1 MAVKLDYATLMPL
14 HNAAQAA
21 LEADADP
28 KAAIDAFA
36 AAFPKN
42 LGMADKSGPAHVFL
56 SVLFVAASGS
66 AFPGA
71 LQTLLDTGL
80 VEPSTALEVDPVGA
94 PHTLM
99 SHSAL
104 RALHPAQVEAFIG
117 FVAQDLVAVMANP
130 KGQTAW
136 SWYTWAT
143 AEQPIADLCSAFGL
157 FHNLKEGF
165 DPDRD
170 GPFSVLPEPR
180 DSAQRARAAA
190 TAIATL
196 NTEG

>member
-14 HNAAQAA
+14 HNTALAA

-28 KAAIDAFA
+28 KAAIEAFA
-36 AAFPKN
+36 AAFPAC
-42 LGMADKSGPAHVFL
+42 LDAADKAGPAHVFL
-56 SVLFVAASGS
+56 SVLFAAACGS

-80 VEPSTALEVDPVGA
+80 IEPSTPLEVDPVGA

-99 SHSAL
+99 SHSAM
-104 RALHPAQVEAFIG
+104 RSLHPAQVEAFVG
-117 FVAQDLVAVMANP
+117 FVSQDLVAVMANP
-130 KGQTAW
+130 KGRTAW

-143 AEQPIADLCSAFGL
+143 AKQPIADLCSAFGL

-170 GPFSVLPEPR
+170 GAFSVLPEPR
-180 DSAQRARAAA
+180 DSAQRARTAALA
-190 TAIATL
+190 LATL
-196 NTEG
+196 NHKD